1 MSLHIDLHG
10 RLGDF
15 VFNFELSLPLQGA
28 IGIFGPSGV
37 GKTSI
42 LRAICG
48 LERELDGTVV
58 LGDDVLQ
65 DSNHRLF
72 VKAEKRGIG
81 MVFQDSRL
89 FPHLTVRKNLQLA
102 LNQTNNPIFGIDE
115 LARECDFEV
124 LLDQPAPS
132 LSAGQRQRVAIA
144 RALIAAPRLLLMD
157 EPLAALDVDSRQRIL
172 DFLHRVSQRLP
183 IIFISHSVA
192 ETLSLCDPIVV
203 MAPGRVEAVGNA
215 QQVDHLL
222 PRRRG
227 TGTVVNF
234 DAERGEVTLRLDEF
248 APDFTLEQVV
258 GLVSE
263 PNWLRGRE

>member
-15 VFNFELSLPLQGA
+15 VFNFELDLPLRGA
-28 IGIFGPSGV
+28 IGFFGPSGV

-42 LRAICG
+42 LRVLCG
-48 LERELDGTVV
+48 LEDGLKGTVV
-58 LGDDVLQ
+58 VNDEVLQ
-65 DSNHRLF
+65 DSRNNLF
-72 VKAEKRGIG
+72 VAADKRNIG

-89 FPHLTVRKNLQLA
+89 FPHLTVRENLQLA
-102 LNQTNNPIFGIDE
+102 LRQAKHPIFGIDE
-115 LARECDFEV
+115 LAKECAFSE
-124 LLDQPAPS
+124 LLEQPAPS

-157 EPLAALDVDSRQRIL
+157 EPLAALDVDSRQKIL
-172 DFLHRVSQRLP
+172 GFLQRVSHKLP

-192 ETLSLCDPIVV
+192 ETLHLCDPIVV
-203 MAPGRVEAVGNA
+203 MAPGRVEQVGNA

-227 TGTVVNF
+227 IGTVVNF
-234 DAERGEVTLRLDEF
+234 DAERGEITLKLDDYAPDF
-248 APDFTLEQVV
+248 APDQVV
-258 GLVSE
+258 GLVSQ
-263 PNWLRGRE
+263 PNWLLGRE

>member
-15 VFNFELSLPLQGA
+15 VFNFELDLQLAGA
-28 IGIFGPSGV
+28 IGIFGSSGV

-48 LERELDGTVV
+48 LEDGLQGTIV
-58 LGDDVLQ
+58 LGDEVLQ
-65 DSNHRLF
+65 DSNNKIF
-72 VKAEKRGIG
+72 VAADKRNIG

-89 FPHLTVRKNLQLA
+89 FPHLTVRQNLQLA
-102 LNQTNNPIFGIDE
+102 LRQAQKPLFGIDE
-115 LARECDFEV
+115 LANECEFAE
-124 LLDQPAPS
+124 LLEQPAPS

-172 DFLHRVSQRLP
+172 AFLQRVSRNLP

-192 ETLSLCDPIVV
+192 ETLHLCEPIVV
-203 MAPGRVEAVGNA
+203 MTPGRVEMCGSA

-227 TGTVVNF
+227 IGTVVAFN
-234 DAERGEVTLRLDEF
+234 AERGEITLKLDDY
-248 APDFTLEQVV
+248 APDFAADQVV

-263 PNWLRGRE
+263 PSWLKGRE

>member
-1 MSLHIDLHG
+1 MRLQLDLHG

-15 VFNFELSLPLQGA
+15 VFNFELEVPLQGA

-37 GKTSI
+37 GKTTI

-48 LERELDGTVV
+48 LETGLQGRIR
-58 LGDDVLQ
+58 LGDELLQ
-65 DSNHRLF
+65 DTLS
-72 VKAEKRGIG
+72 KRCLAPEQRRIG

-89 FPHLTVRKNLQLA
+89 FPHLTVRQNLQLA
-102 LNQTNNPIFGIDE
+102 LRQTTSPIYGIDE
-115 LARECDFEV
+115 LAQACAFSE

-157 EPLAALDVDSRQRIL
+157 EPLAALDVSSRQQIL
-172 DFLHRVSQRLP
+172 AFLELVSRKLP

-192 ETLSLCDPIVV
+192 ETLHLCEQIVV
-203 MAPGRVEAVGNA
+203 MAPGRVESVGTA
-215 QQVDHLL
+215 QAVDHLL

-227 TGTVVNF
+227 TGTVTHF
-234 DAERGEVTLRLDEF
+234 DAEQGTITLKLDEF
-248 APDFTLEQVV
+248 APDFAPDQVV

-263 PNWLRGRE
+263 PNWLKGRD